1 MDWNGDGK
9 HDWQDDAIFH
19 NVINTDN
26 DSANNIPSGGG
37 WGHSS
42 GGSTFYI
49 SQLGKVVIVLD
60 IILCVAA
67 IFMGYANIIGDLLG
81 FGIRFLFMEAPV
93 CKGFF
98 STF

>member
-26 DSANNIPSGGG
+26 NSSNNTPSGSGG
-37 WGHSS
+37 NHSS
-42 GGSTFYI
+42 GGYTFYI
-49 SQLGKVVIVLD
+49 SQLGKAVIVLD

-67 IFMGYANIIGDLLG
+67 LFMGYANIIGDLLG
-81 FGIRFLFMEAPV
+81 FGVIGLFIAQWLD
-93 CKGFF
+93 
-98 STF
+98 S

>member
-26 DSANNIPSGGG
+26 DSSNNSPPGGG
-37 WGHSS
+37 RNHSS
-42 GGSTFYI
+42 GSSTFYI
-49 SQLGKVVIVLD
+49 SQLGKAVIVLD

-67 IFMGYANIIGDLLG
+67 LFMGYANIIGDLLG
-81 FGIRFLFMEAPV
+81 FGVI
-93 CKGFF
+93 GFF
-98 STF
+98 IAQWLDS

>member
-26 DSANNIPSGGG
+26 DASNSTPTGSGH
-37 WGHSS
+37 HS
-42 GGSTFYI
+42 GRGSSFYV

-60 IILCVAA
+60 IILCMAA
-67 IFMGYANIIGDLLG
+67 LFMGYANIIGDLLG
-81 FGIRFLFMEAPV
+81 FGVI
-93 CKGFF
+93 GFF
-98 STF
+98 IAQWLDS

>member
-26 DSANNIPSGGG
+26 NSSNNTPSGGG
-37 WGHSS
+37 GNHSS
-42 GGSTFYI
+42 ESSTFYI

-67 IFMGYANIIGDLLG
+67 LFMGYANIIGDLLG
-81 FGIRFLFMEAPV
+81 FGVI
-93 CKGFF
+93 GFF
-98 STF
+98 IAQWLDS

>member
-26 DSANNIPSGGG
+26 DASHSTLTGSGHHSGGG
-37 WGHSS
+37 SS
-42 GGSTFYI
+42 FYV

-60 IILCVAA
+60 ITLCVAA
-67 IFMGYANIIGDLLG
+67 LFMGYANIIGDLLG
-81 FGIRFLFMEAPV
+81 FGVI
-93 CKGFF
+93 GFF
-98 STF
+98 IAQWLDS

>member
-26 DSANNIPSGGG
+26 NLSNNTPSDSGGN
-37 WGHSS
+37 HSS
-42 GGSTFYI
+42 GDSTFYI
-49 SQLGKVVIVLD
+49 SQLGKAVIVLD

-67 IFMGYANIIGDLLG
+67 LFMGYANIIGDLLG
-81 FGIRFLFMEAPV
+81 FGVI
-93 CKGFF
+93 GFF
-98 STF
+98 IAQWLDS

>member
-19 NVINTDN
+19 NVINADN
-26 DSANNIPSGGG
+26 ELADNTPSGGVG
-37 WGHSS
+37 SHLS

-49 SQLGKVVIVLD
+49 SQLGKVVIVFD

-67 IFMGYANIIGDLLG
+67 LFMGYANIIGELLG
-81 FGIRFLFMEAPV
+81 FGVI
-93 CKGFF
+93 GFF
-98 STF
+98 IAQWLDS

>member
-19 NVINTDN
+19 NVINADN
-26 DSANNIPSGGG
+26 NSSNNTPSGSGG
-37 WGHSS
+37 NHSS

-49 SQLGKVVIVLD
+49 SQLGKAVIVLD

-67 IFMGYANIIGDLLG
+67 LFMGYANIIGDLLG
-81 FGIRFLFMEAPV
+81 FGVI
-93 CKGFF
+93 GFF
-98 STF
+98 IAQWLDS

>member
-26 DSANNIPSGGG
+26 DAFNSTPTGSGHHSGGG
-37 WGHSS
+37 SS
-42 GGSTFYI
+42 FYV

-60 IILCVAA
+60 IILCMAA
-67 IFMGYANIIGDLLG
+67 LFMGYANIIGDLLG
-81 FGIRFLFMEAPV
+81 FGVI
-93 CKGFF
+93 GFF
-98 STF
+98 IAQWLDS